1 MFVPT
6 PSPRLRDILLPVYD
20 PCPAFNSSCSIMR
33 WSPHNGHVPRGFC
46 GCTGSCE
53 EVRLV
58 LIVAEPGDPHP
69 SETHSVKAGSEELL
83 AETFRYSYRCYME
96 GKDQF
101 HRNVRHILNLC
112 WPDLSFEEQMRK
124 TWITESVLCS
134 ASRECG
140 SVPSQV
146 WRECTRRYLFP
157 QISLFRRAIVSA
169 LGSKARDR
177 TVGIPGVCS
186 VGAAAPPGCNH
197 RGVRESW
204 EELAGSVHLLSESG
218 PSMTPGHYIIKE
230 HLIHRGLDQGILH
243 P

>member
-1 MFVPT
+1 
-6 PSPRLRDILLPVYD
+6 
-20 PCPAFNSSCSIMR
+20 MR
-33 WSPHNGHVPRGFC
+33 WSPYNGHVPRGFC

-69 SETHSVKAGSEELL
+69 GEIHSVKAGPEELL
-83 AETFRYSYRCYME
+83 EETFSYSYRCYRE
-96 GKDQF
+96 GKDKF

-112 WPDLSFEEQMRK
+112 WPNLSFDEQMRK

-140 SVPSQV
+140 TVPCQV

-157 QISLFRRAIVSA
+157 QISLFRRAIVAA
-169 LGSKARDR
+169 LGSKARAR

-197 RGVRESW
+197 WRARESW
-204 EELAGSVHLLSESG
+204 EELAGSVKLLSGYRSPEA
-218 PSMTPGHYIIKE
+218 PVPYIITESK
-230 HLIHRGLDQGILH
+230 IHIGSDQEYLH